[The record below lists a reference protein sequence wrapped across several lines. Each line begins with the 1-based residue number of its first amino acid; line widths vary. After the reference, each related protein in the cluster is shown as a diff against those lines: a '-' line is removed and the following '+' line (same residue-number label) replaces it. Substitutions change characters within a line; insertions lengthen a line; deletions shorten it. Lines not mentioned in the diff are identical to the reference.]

1 MSENTASQRD
11 SGQPDPHQWDVI
23 VIGGGS
29 AGLSAALMLVR
40 ARRRVLVL
48 DAGAPRN
55 RFAAHMHGML
65 GRDGTSPL
73 ALLADGRREIESYGG
88 VVRSA
93 SVVRTR
99 RTERGF
105 AVETVDGGTADAR
118 KLLVATGA
126 RDELPEI
133 PGLAKFWG
141 RGVAVCPYC
150 DGYEVRDRPIGIL
163 ATGPSGVGQAQL
175 LRQWSPSITYLPN
188 GVGAPTAE
196 EAATLEA
203 RCIRVADGAVDRV
216 IGRDGQ
222 LVGVGMADGRILE
235 LDAIFTAPT
244 LVPLDE
250 PLRQLGAERTEQQWG
265 SFATVDPTGRTS
277 IPGVWAAG
285 NVVTPMANVPY
296 AIGLAALTGG
306 SINHD
311 LILEDVEL
319 SLSARG
325 VEVEAVA

>member
-1 MSENTASQRD
+1 MNHNTSN
-11 SGQPDPHQWDVI
+11 HWDVI

-29 AGLSAALMLVR
+29 AGLSAALMLGR

-73 ALLADGRREIESYGG
+73 ALLADGRREVESYGV

-93 SVVRTR
+93 SVVRTCS
-99 RTERGF
+99 TERGF
-105 AVETVDGGTADAR
+105 TVETDDGGTADAR

-126 RDELPEI
+126 RDELPDV
-133 PGLAKFWG
+133 PGLAEFWG
-141 RGVAVCPYC
+141 RGAAVCPYC

-163 ATGPSGVGQAQL
+163 ATGPASVTQAQL
-175 LRQWSPSITYLPN
+175 LRQWSSSIIYLPN
-188 GVGAPTAE
+188 GTGAPTE
-196 EAATLEA
+196 DEATALEA
-203 RCIRVADGAVDRV
+203 RGIRVEDGVVDRV

-222 LVGVGMADGRILE
+222 LAGVGMADGRIVE

-244 LVPLDE
+244 LVPFDE

-265 SFATVDPTGRTS
+265 SFATVEPTGQTS
-277 IPGVWAAG
+277 VPGVWAAG
-285 NVVTPMANVPY
+285 NVVTPFANVPY
-296 AIGLAALTGG
+296 AVGVAALAAG
-306 SINHD
+306 SINHE
-311 LILEDVEL
+311 LILEDVAL
-319 SLSARG
+319 
-325 VEVEAVA
+325 AVAAQHRHE